1 MCNFWLLFD
10 VQSVWE
16 QLASEI
22 LKLGNM
28 KSALTVD
35 NRKLE
40 GTYSH
45 SNATLHFLK
54 TLFWGF
60 LFIAAWAIFQKAIW
74 SNLFRQKGAGFNCDV
89 IIKTVNAN
97 YVYKC

>member
-1 MCNFWLLFD
+1 
-10 VQSVWE
+10 
-16 QLASEI
+16 
-22 LKLGNM
+22 M
-28 KSALTVD
+28 KSALTVVD
-35 NRKLE
+35 HKLE
-40 GTYSH
+40 GNYSH

-54 TLFWGF
+54 TL
-60 LFIAAWAIFQKAIW
+60 KAIW